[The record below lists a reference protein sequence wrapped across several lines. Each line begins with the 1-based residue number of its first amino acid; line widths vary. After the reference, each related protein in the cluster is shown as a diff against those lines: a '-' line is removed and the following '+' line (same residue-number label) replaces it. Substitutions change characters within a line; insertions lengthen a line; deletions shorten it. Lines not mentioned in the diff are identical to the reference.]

1 MILLFIVVT
10 FQKNTRMDSIN
21 YVLDGWDRLYVL
33 QFFTT
38 EGPFDKNQFFG
49 CVKSLVFKTRVSK
62 SGDEDGLSK
71 EVDKTPIVFLKMSSN
86 KMQCDLEVLSSPDTP
101 ASKKESCVAIANNGP
116 KEFMDRIMPLY
127 IDSLDEHLKFKGIVF
142 RFANNI
148 AHDSDERFVA
158 TEIEFLVSL
167 FYPDLVNKK

>member
-1 MILLFIVVT
+1 
-10 FQKNTRMDSIN
+10 
-21 YVLDGWDRLYVL
+21 
-33 QFFTT
+33 
-38 EGPFDKNQFFG
+38 
-49 CVKSLVFKTRVSK
+49 
-62 SGDEDGLSK
+62 
-71 EVDKTPIVFLKMSSN
+71 
-86 KMQCDLEVLSSPDTP
+86 
-101 ASKKESCVAIANNGP
+101 
-116 KEFMDRIMPLY
+116 MDRIMPLY